1 MAVECRSMRVQGV
14 GASASRF
21 SRFFFTIG
29 AVRLLRVLSM
39 FCLVEGTVEP
49 RKPAC
54 ELESLEAS

>member
-1 MAVECRSMRVQGV
+1 MPEC
-14 GASASRF
+14 ASTGCRRERF
-21 SRFFFTIG
+21 TFFAFFFTIG

-54 ELESLEAS
+54 ELESLEAF